1 MDTPGDYRELGFSGT
16 EGAGVAGN
24 GSLVISRV
32 SRDHA
37 GFYLCQA
44 SNGIGP
50 GLSKLIRLTVHGKIF
65 TQHTSYEPGRW
76 ISVSARELGIPDTSA
91 SFRNSSVPW
100 PNILHAYIQ
109 GERLYLRR
117 GEGWLQSIS
126 VYRENIALRIS
137 LRGFSTSD
145 AVYHASSIQVYS
157 VDRNFENFCT
167 FMCSVRNVTTRY
179 TRVDAE

>member
-65 TQHTSYEPGRW
+65 THCYECG
-76 ISVSARELGIPDTSA
+76 SVSVDPARELDSE
-91 SFRNSSVPW
+91 
-100 PNILHAYIQ
+100 ILQLAAEFLHRSMHRGTPVGGG
-109 GERLYLRR
+109 GERSS
-117 GEGWLQSIS
+117 LQS
-126 VYRENIALRIS
+126 VYREKLGAYCFKPRYDAFRRVVRAVHLRLLGDFFTFIYIFIIWHTN
-137 LRGFSTSD
+137 RGK
-145 AVYHASSIQVYS
+145 
-157 VDRNFENFCT
+157 
-167 FMCSVRNVTTRY
+167 RY
-179 TRVDAE
+179 NTRVDAE